1 MKFTERNNFRN
12 KLKILDREIEKI
24 VFLKKNN
31 QTDHKENPLAE
42 DKIFFA
48 LKKKGKK
55 IFSKNFLKKTSKNL
69 KKSSKLMHSQAFV
82 PIADQRQK
90 SLNLLIEHEKNPFLP
105 KIPLL
110 THYNSLSPTR
120 NYKNL

>member
-24 VFLKKNN
+24 VFLNKKN

-55 IFSKNFLKKTSKNL
+55 FF
-69 KKSSKLMHSQAFV
+69 
-82 PIADQRQK
+82 
-90 SLNLLIEHEKNPFLP
+90 P
-105 KIPLL
+105 KIF
-110 THYNSLSPTR
+110 
-120 NYKNL
+120 